1 MINVKTTA
9 HLYDMAEFTSP
20 KNGNT
25 YKTCSVLVGGQAVKF
40 FLRDNVHA
48 QLCKTK
54 AAGLLRE
61 KGEISAIELEMSFDV
76 DSKGFWRANVLGV
89 KG

>member
-1 MINVKTTA
+1 MIQFTTTA

-25 YKTCSVLVGGQAVKF
+25 YKTCAVLVGGQAVKF

-54 AAGLLRE
+54 AAGLLRD
-61 KGEISAIELEMSFDV
+61 KGEISAVELEMTFNV
-76 DSKGFWRANVLGV
+76 DSKGFWRADIVGV